1 MAKFIPPP
9 SIKKVKELPDTHKT
23 GKLWP
28 IGTLWYHEDSDT
40 YFRFLGGV
48 SRSGASYRICTHNGI
63 FAGTGYGSTL
73 QYNFNLPVVGYPVD
87 CSDKNEL
94 VAKLIKA
101 LS

>member
-40 YFRFLGGV
+40 YFRFLNMGNRSGV
-48 SRSGASYRICTHNGI
+48 SYGICTHNGV
-63 FAGTGYGSTL
+63 FSGTGYGSNLT
-73 QYNFNLPVVGYPVD
+73 YNFNHPPVGFPVQHD
-87 CSDKNEL
+87 DKNSL
-94 VAKLIKA
+94 VNRLVEA